1 MLRSGAYTT
10 LRNGA
15 YTMSPAQLTDHPT
28 APLAPMTH
36 DTLPAPEGGK
46 GSVVRTILIVLIIAA
61 AVGATIW
68 KIHSNAAQQATTNT
82 RLADANNRAIPVLT
96 ATVQQKTMPIY
107 LTALGTVTAYYSV
120 TIKTRVDGQL
130 MSVPVREGQGVR
142 KDQVLAEIDPAPYRA
157 ALAQAEGQLAK
168 DQAAADYARVE
179 AQRYKDLY
187 DAGVV
192 SKDSAQTQ
200 ESTAG
205 QSAGAIQADKAA
217 IEAAKVN
224 LAYTRIVS
232 PIDGVVGLRQV
243 DPGNI
248 VHAADATGLILV
260 TQLQPIAVIFTLPED
275 QLPEV
280 LDLVRGGKALTVE
293 AYDRSQSTQLGTGT
307 LLTLDNQIDSTTG
320 TDKVKAVFP
329 NRDGAL
335 FPNQFVN
342 VRLILQQ
349 RANAIVVPA
358 SAIQTGSEGT
368 FVYLVKQGTPPAGA
382 AGGKTGGRRNGA
394 AGAGAAGS
402 GQTDS
407 GQAAAAPA
415 TGGTGAGAGG
425 RRGGANGPSYYVVAQ
440 PVKVDV
446 TEGTQ
451 VILASGVNPGDQVVV
466 DGQEKLLNG
475 SRVAPTKP
483 QNSNAGGTQ
492 SSDQSAEGPD
502 TAAFGPGGAGPS
514 EPAGNPHKHGIETG
528 SGVRP
533 DAVRGPQDGQPRQ
546 QHRTGQVPVQTGQQ
560 P

>member
-1 MLRSGAYTT
+1 
-10 LRNGA
+10 
-15 YTMSPAQLTDHPT
+15 MSSAQLTDRPAT
-28 APLAPMTH
+28 QR
-36 DTLPAPEGGK
+36 APETPTPLTTQTPSPAGGK
-46 GSVVRTILIVLIIAA
+46 GGVVRAILIVLILVA
-61 AVGATIW
+61 AVGATVW
-68 KIHSNAAQQATTNT
+68 KIRSNTQQQANT
-82 RLADANNRAIPVLT
+82 NNRLVAAGDRPVPVLI
-96 ATVQQKTMPIY
+96 APVQQKTMPIY
-107 LTALGTVTAYYSV
+107 LTALGTVTAYNTV

-130 MSVPVREGQGVR
+130 MAVPVREGQAVR

-168 DQAAADYARVE
+168 DQATADYARVE
-179 AQRYKDLY
+179 AQRYKDLF

-224 LAYTRIVS
+224 LAYTRIAS

-280 LDLVRGGKALTVE
+280 LGLVRGGKTLAVE
-293 AYDRSQSTQLGTGT
+293 AYDRSETTHLASGK

-320 TDKVKAVFP
+320 TDKVKAVFA
-329 NRDGAL
+329 NQDGRL

-342 VRLILQQ
+342 VRLILQERQ
-349 RANAIVVPA
+349 DAIVVPA
-358 SAIQTGSEGT
+358 AAIQTGSDGN
-368 FVYLVKQGTPPAGA
+368 FVYVVKQGTPPGGGKPGGRRGGGAGAGPAAGA
-382 AGGKTGGRRNGA
+382 AASGAGTGAGTGA
-394 AGAGAAGS
+394 AGAG
-402 GQTDS
+402 GQ
-407 GQAAAAPA
+407 
-415 TGGTGAGAGG
+415 GGGG
-425 RRGGANGPSYYVVAQ
+425 RGANGPSYHVVAQ
-440 PVKVDV
+440 PVKIDL

-451 VILASGVNPGDQVVV
+451 VILAGGVNPGDQVVI
-466 DGQEKLLNG
+466 DGQEKLQ
-475 SRVAPTKP
+475 P
-483 QNSNAGGTQ
+483 NSKVTPRTEDSTGAGGR
-492 SSDQSAEGPD
+492 SGHAAEGP
-502 TAAFGPGGAGPS
+502 GAS
-514 EPAGNPHKHGIETG
+514 EPADNPKKHGLEAG

-533 DAVRGPQDGQPRQ
+533 GDAHGQHSGSPAQDGQP
-546 QHRTGQVPVQTGQQ
+546 HPHHGPGAAPAGPQ